1 MSWEKLQNIFFIV
14 FLILII
20 GSLFIYQIFGSN
32 FDLGEIREYLKNF
45 GIWAPFIFI
54 LIYIIGTIFIPSTPF
69 MAIAGLLFGFGYG
82 LFYTIIG
89 GFLSS
94 LLVFIISRK
103 LGQKRV
109 ESILKNKY
117 LKYINKY
124 NGKLGK
130 GAILDLVI
138 LRIIPIMPFN
148 VLNILM
154 GVSKIKTQD
163 YLIGTLFGLI
173 PSNVL
178 AVYFGYLMTKIL

>member
-89 GFLSS
+89 GFLS
-94 LLVFIISRK
+94 F
-103 LGQKRV
+103 
-109 ESILKNKY
+109 LKS
-117 LKYINKY
+117 
-124 NGKLGK
+124 
-130 GAILDLVI
+130 AI
-138 LRIIPIMPFN
+138 
-148 VLNILM
+148 
-154 GVSKIKTQD
+154 
-163 YLIGTLFGLI
+163 
-173 PSNVL
+173 
-178 AVYFGYLMTKIL
+178 